1 MLNGTL
7 NRERYQGTG
16 GNAYAYLTDA
26 GKFAQR
32 NNTKPKVVRHT
43 NVSSVKRVLC
53 LI

>member
-1 MLNGTL
+1 MLNGSL

-16 GNAYAYLTDA
+16 GDGYAYLTDA

-32 NNTKPKVVRHT
+32 NNAKPKVVRHIKVNST
-43 NVSSVKRVLC
+43 KRVLC